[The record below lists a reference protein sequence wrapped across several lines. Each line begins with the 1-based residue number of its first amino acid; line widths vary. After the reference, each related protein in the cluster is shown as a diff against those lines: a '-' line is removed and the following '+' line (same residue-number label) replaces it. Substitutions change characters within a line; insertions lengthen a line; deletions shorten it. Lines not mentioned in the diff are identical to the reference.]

1 MIKAYLAG
9 ISTTYEGEDIQV
21 QYCILED
28 EALIAKQAVFLDYR
42 KPAIVGQVALQ
53 TLLNVL
59 KDKADQDIVI
69 CMNDATIRE
78 VIKGTTTTRNQ
89 DVLKM
94 AVITRK
100 RLSRFP
106 KLVIQDVGKDP
117 EALAEWTEMLKF
129 EH

>member
-28 EALIAKQAVFLDYR
+28 GAQVAKQSLYLDYR
-42 KPAIVGQVALQ
+42 KPAVVGQVALQ
-53 TLLNVL
+53 TLLNEL
-59 KDKADQDIVI
+59 KDKADQEIVI
-69 CMNDATIRE
+69 CMNDATINE
-78 VIKGTTTTRNQ
+78 IISGTTTTHNQ

-100 RLSRFP
+100 RLSRFTNLLI
-106 KLVIQDVGKDP
+106 KDVGKEHD
-117 EALAEWTEMLKF
+117 ALAEWTEMLKF
-129 EH
+129 